1 MGVTLQ
7 IYNIPW
13 ASRAGLFSPGSRM
26 RTFSSVRGHGRER
39 KMVFTVPSTVLGA
52 LHTVSV
58 LISQQTHNYVLLAP
72 FTYEK
77 TQTHR

>member
-1 MGVTLQ
+1 MTLQ
-7 IYNIPW
+7 IYNIPR
-13 ASRAGLFSPGSRM
+13 ASRAELFSPGSRM

-52 LHTVSV
+52 LHTIPV
-58 LISQQTHNYVLLAP
+58 LISQQTRNYILLAP